1 MIIFFLSTDLHKL
14 TRKELKKELEKISV
28 IRGKRKIR
36 ENQWTKKVQRQTRL
50 PFHRLI
56 INH

>member
-36 ENQWTKKVQRQTRL
+36 ENLWTKKGQPQTRL